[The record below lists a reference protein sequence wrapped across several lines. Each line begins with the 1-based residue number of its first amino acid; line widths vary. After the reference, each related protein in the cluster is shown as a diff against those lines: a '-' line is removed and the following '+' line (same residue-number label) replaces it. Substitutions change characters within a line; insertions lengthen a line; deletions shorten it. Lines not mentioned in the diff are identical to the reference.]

1 MVKLNS
7 FKRSITTAVAKN
19 SSEQLLIK
27 LNTSL
32 ADFIRSGQS
41 QDALHLFVRIHSSHD
56 LKPDLYT
63 LSTTLTACTNLRCA
77 AFGDQLHAYAI
88 RTGLKIFPYASNTI
102 LSLYKNTRDLVSVK
116 RVFSEIENP
125 DVYSWTTLLSACT
138 RMGHIGYAC
147 EVFDKM
153 PTRDLAVYNAMITGC
168 VENGCEEISIG
179 LFKEMQELDIRQD
192 HYSFASVLSMC
203 GVRLAEFGRQVHS
216 LVIKTGFLVR
226 ASVVNSLITMYFNCE
241 NVADAYMVF
250 EEAKCCCVCDHIS
263 FNVMMDG
270 LASYVRVEE
279 ALLMFKKMLDASLR
293 PSELTFVS
301 VFSAASTCARVG
313 CQIHTQAIKIGFE
326 ACTSVS
332 NAAITMYSSCSDI
345 NAAHMIFEKLEEKDL
360 VTWNTIISS
369 YAQGNLGRSSILAY
383 LEMQRA
389 GIKPDEF
396 TFGSLLT
403 SSEFAETAEMIHAL
417 VYRNGIILHIQVSNA
432 LISAYSKHEMM
443 YQAYQIFHDMSTR
456 NLITWNTI
464 ISALL
469 LNGYLLQALEQL
481 SKLLIS
487 EIRPDVY
494 TLSIA
499 LSVCA
504 TIPSWKHGKQVH
516 GYILRQNLFSNT
528 SLGNGLITIYAK
540 CGDLNGSLRVF
551 NEMIEKDTISW
562 NALISA
568 YARHGEGKEAVFY
581 FEAMQD
587 VFKPDH
593 ATFTAVLSGCSHA
606 GLVDEGTRIF
616 NSMISHYGFTPAED
630 HLSCMLDLLGRAGY
644 LDEVEKAID
653 IENIQAQS
661 SIWWALFS
669 ACAAHGNLRL
679 GKVIA
684 GFLIEN
690 EQNNPSV
697 YVLLS
702 NIYATAGRWEEAA
715 NIRDMVKKT
724 GLMKQPG
731 CSWIGA

>member
-1 MVKLNS
+1 MMKLKS
-7 FKRSITTAVAKN
+7 FKRTITTTIAGN

-32 ADFIRSGQS
+32 SKLVRSGQS
-41 QDALHLFVRIHSSHD
+41 QDALHLFVRIHSSHN

-63 LSTTLTACTNLRCA
+63 LSTTLTASANLRCTTS
-77 AFGDQLHAYAI
+77 GDQLHAYAI
-88 RTGLKIFPYASNTI
+88 RTGIKINPYVSNTI
-102 LSLYKNTRDLVSVK
+102 LSLYKSTHDLVSVK
-116 RVFSEIENP
+116 RAFSEIENP

-138 RMGHIGYAC
+138 KMGHVGYAC

-153 PTRDLAVYNAMITGC
+153 PRRDLAVYNAMITGC
-168 VENGCEEISIG
+168 LENGCEEISIG
-179 LFKEMQELDIRQD
+179 LFREMHALDVRHD
-192 HYSFASVLSMC
+192 HYSFASVLSTC
-203 GVRLAEFGRQVHS
+203 GTKLAELGRQVHS
-216 LVIKTGFLVR
+216 LVIKTGFLVKV
-226 ASVVNSLITMYFNCE
+226 SVVNALITMYFNCE
-241 NVADAYMVF
+241 NVADACMVF
-250 EEAKCCCVCDHIS
+250 EEAKSCVCDHIS

-270 LASYVRVEE
+270 LASSGRVEE
-279 ALLMFKKMLDASLR
+279 ALMMFMKMLEASLR
-293 PSELTFVS
+293 PTELTFVS
-301 VFSAASTCARVG
+301 VLSACSCAGVG
-313 CQIHTQAIKIGFE
+313 CQIHAQAIKVGFE

-332 NAAITMYSSCSDI
+332 NAAINMYSTCGNI
-345 NAAHMIFEKLEEKDL
+345 NGARMVFEKLEEKDL
-360 VTWNTIISS
+360 VSWNTIISS

-383 LEMQRA
+383 LEMQWE

-403 SSEFAETAEMIHAL
+403 SSEFAETVEMIHAP

-432 LISAYSKHEMM
+432 LISAYSKHERIR
-443 YQAYQIFHDMSTR
+443 QAYQIFHDMSTR

-464 ISALL
+464 IFAFL
-469 LNGYLLQALEQL
+469 LNGFPLQGLEQL

-487 EIRPDVY
+487 ELRPNVY
-494 TLSIA
+494 SLSIA
-499 LSVCA
+499 LSICA
-504 TIPSWKHGKQVH
+504 SIPSWRHGKQVH
-516 GYILRQNLFSNT
+516 GYILRCNLFSNT
-528 SLGNGLITIYAK
+528 SLGNGLITMYAK

-568 YARHGEGKEAVFY
+568 YAQHGEGKEAVFC

-587 VFKPDH
+587 VFKPDQ
-593 ATFTAVLSGCSHA
+593 ATFTAVLSACSHA
-606 GLVDEGTRIF
+606 GLVDDGTRIF
-616 NSMISHYGFTPAED
+616 NSMVKHYSLIPAED

-644 LDEVEKAID
+644 LDEVERAIN
-653 IENIQAQS
+653 IEHIQAHS

-679 GKVIA
+679 GSVLA

-702 NIYATAGRWEEAA
+702 NIYAAAGLWEEAA
-715 NIRDMVKKT
+715 NIRDMVKRT
-724 GLMKQPG
+724 GVTKQPG
-731 CSWIGA
+731 CSWIGT

>member
-1 MVKLNS
+1 MIKLNS
-7 FKRSITTAVAKN
+7 FKRSITTAIAKN

-32 ADFIRSGQS
+32 ANFIRSGQS
-41 QDALHLFVRIHSSHD
+41 QEALHLFVRIHSSHN

-63 LSTTLTACTNLRCA
+63 LSTTLTACANLRFA
-77 AFGDQLHAYAI
+77 DVGDQLHAYAI
-88 RTGLKIFPYASNTI
+88 RRGLKIFPYASNTI

-138 RMGHIGYAC
+138 KMGHIGYAC

-241 NVADAYMVF
+241 NVSDAYMVF
-250 EEAKCCCVCDHIS
+250 EEAKSCVCDHIS

-270 LASYVRVEE
+270 LASYGRVEE

-301 VFSAASTCARVG
+301 VFSAASSCARVG
-313 CQIHTQAIKIGFE
+313 CQIHTQALKIGFE

-332 NAAITMYSSCSDI
+332 NAAITMYSTCSDI

-369 YAQGNLGRSSILAY
+369 YALGNLGRSSILAY

-396 TFGSLLT
+396 TFGSLLA
-403 SSEFAETAEMIHAL
+403 SSEFAETAEMIHAR

-443 YQAYQIFHDMSTR
+443 KQAYQIFHDMSTR

-469 LNGYLLQALEQL
+469 LNG
-481 SKLLIS
+481 
-487 EIRPDVY
+487 
-494 TLSIA
+494 
-499 LSVCA
+499 
-504 TIPSWKHGKQVH
+504 
-516 GYILRQNLFSNT
+516 
-528 SLGNGLITIYAK
+528 
-540 CGDLNGSLRVF
+540 
-551 NEMIEKDTISW
+551 
-562 NALISA
+562 
-568 YARHGEGKEAVFY
+568 
-581 FEAMQD
+581 
-587 VFKPDH
+587 
-593 ATFTAVLSGCSHA
+593 HA

-644 LDEVEKAID
+644 LDEVERAIN
-653 IENIQAQS
+653 IEHIQAQS

-679 GKVIA
+679 GRVIA

-697 YVLLS
+697 FVLLS
-702 NIYATAGRWEEAA
+702 NIYATAGLWEEAA
-715 NIRDMVKKT
+715 NVREMVKKT
-724 GLMKQPG
+724 GVMKQPG
-731 CSWIGA
+731 CSWIGT